1 MNNAKDYCYNHHYN
15 EEEISMLFMPTIVN
29 LLELLFYAFRVLDI
43 SRKINALGSLRR

>member
-1 MNNAKDYCYNHHYN
+1 MLKIIVTITTTMKK
-15 EEEISMLFMPTIVN
+15 EISILFMPTIVN